1 MHTAVYQT
9 NGVNSIGAINF
20 LFALPA
26 VRSIDTMGRRRWLL
40 VTLPFMALF
49 MLGAGLS
56 FMIETPAIRIGV
68 AAFFLFSAYMITY
81 SCVVLI

>member
-1 MHTAVYQT
+1 M
-9 NGVNSIGAINF
+9 SLGAINF

-26 VRSIDTMGRRRWLL
+26 VRSIDTMGRRKWLL

-56 FMIETPAIRIGV
+56 FKIETPSLRIGV
-68 AAFFLFSAYMITY
+68 AAFFLFSMHMILHMLY
-81 SCVVLI
+81 WDSI